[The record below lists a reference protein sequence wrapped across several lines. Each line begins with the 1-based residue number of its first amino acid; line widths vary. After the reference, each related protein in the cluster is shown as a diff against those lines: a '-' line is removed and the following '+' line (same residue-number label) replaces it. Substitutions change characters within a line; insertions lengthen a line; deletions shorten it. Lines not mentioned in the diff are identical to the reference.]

1 MSSFQKPSSCLI
13 HRDTIN
19 CHSSNRGLSLVYFK
33 DADID
38 PPIRLLVKL
47 LNSHLTV
54 TAYSCGGHWK
64 PKPISP
70 YVSFFILDGKQ
81 RAWERIWKRCRKDLA
96 PFVSDVAT
104 LNVTETYE
112 LPDCRRDWVMWH
124 FIPTKGTLRDIFK
137 TERDFRKTYDPLISK
152 TCWALRRAM
161 REGRG

>member
-1 MSSFQKPSSCLI
+1 MTSSENRHIEIISRL
-13 HRDTIN
+13 N
-19 CHSSNRGLSLVYFK
+19 ANRGLSLVYFK

-38 PPIRLLVKL
+38 PPIRPLVKL

-54 TAYSCGGHWK
+54 TAHSCGGHWK

-70 YVSFFILDGKQ
+70 YVLFFIVDGKQ
-81 RAWERIWKRCRKDLA
+81 RAWERIWKRCRKDLV

-112 LPDCRRDWVMWH
+112 LPDCHRDWVMWH
-124 FIPTKGTLRDIFK
+124 FIPSKGSLRDNFR
-137 TERDFRKTYDPLISK
+137 TENDFRNTYDALIGK